1 MNKTDLLLQM
11 LEHPHDYSAAE
22 WQQILEDD
30 ECRELYELMATTRG
44 ALDAARACEQLTDE
58 QIDAEWQ
65 RLDGDIERQQ
75 LESDSESPRLDGDM
89 LKVKCEPSD
98 EHSHL
103 RFSFSIGRFRRIA
116 AVFIAALMLS
126 GIALAAIHIVRQQAG
141 DKAKTTTQEMPTSVS
156 HQPVVPADTV
166 TTDTAAIAETVVFDN
181 VPLDSIAKRIAA
193 YHHLPMEI
201 ENDEARQLRFFFE
214 WNQKDSLQE
223 VVEKLNMFEHVT
235 MAVENGKLMVR

>member
-44 ALDAARACEQLTDE
+44 ALDAAHACEQLTDE

-65 RLDGDIERQQ
+65 SFEMENGEWKM
-75 LESDSESPRLDGDM
+75 ENST
-89 LKVKCEPSD
+89 
-98 EHSHL
+98 EHTHSQFSIL
-103 RFSFSIGRFRRIA
+103 NFSFERIA

-156 HQPVVPADTV
+156 HQPIVPADTV
-166 TTDTAAIAETVVFDN
+166 TTDTAAVAETVVFDN

-235 MAVENGKLMVR
+235 LAVENGKLMVR

>member
-30 ECRELYELMATTRG
+30 ECRELYTLMATTRG

-65 RLDGDIERQQ
+65 RL
-75 LESDSESPRLDGDM
+75 ESDM
-89 LKVKCEPSD
+89 LEVKHEPSD
-98 EHSHL
+98 EHPHL

-141 DKAKTTTQEMPTSVS
+141 DKARTTAQEMPTTAS
-156 HQPVVPADTV
+156 HQSVVPTDTV
-166 TTDTAAIAETVVFDN
+166 TTDTAAVAETVVFDN
-181 VPLDSIAKRIAA
+181 VSLDSIARRIAA
-193 YHHLPMEI
+193 YHHLPMEV
-201 ENDEARQLRFFFE
+201 ENDEARQLRFYYA
-214 WNQKDSLQE
+214 WNQKDGLQE

-235 MAVENGKLMVR
+235 MVVENGKLIVR

>member
-30 ECRELYELMATTRG
+30 ECRELYELMAKTRG

-65 RLDGDIERQQ
+65 RLDGDIE
-75 LESDSESPRLDGDM
+75 SPQLDGKM
-89 LKVKCEPSD
+89 QKVKREPSD
-98 EHSHL
+98 EHPHL

-126 GIALAAIHIVRQQAG
+126 GIALAAIHIVRQQAA
-141 DKAKTTTQEMPTSVS
+141 DKARATAREMPTAASR
-156 HQPVVPADTV
+156 QPVVPADTV
-166 TTDTAAIAETVVFDN
+166 TTDTAAVAETVVFDN
-181 VPLDSIAKRIAA
+181 VSLDSIAKRIAA

-201 ENDEARQLRFFFE
+201 ENNEARQLRFYFA
-214 WNQKDSLQE
+214 WNQKDGLQE

-235 MAVENGKLMVR
+235 MVVENGKLIVR

>member
-1 MNKTDLLLQM
+1 MNKTELLLQM

-30 ECRELYELMATTRG
+30 ECRELYELMAKTRG

-65 RLDGDIERQQ
+65 RL
-75 LESDSESPRLDGDM
+75 ESDM
-89 LKVKCEPSD
+89 LEVKHEPSD
-98 EHSHL
+98 EHPHL

-126 GIALAAIHIVRQQAG
+126 GIALAAIHIVRQQAA
-141 DKAKTTTQEMPTSVS
+141 DKAKTTAQEMPTAASR
-156 HQPVVPADTV
+156 QPVVPVDTV
-166 TTDTAAIAETVVFDN
+166 TTDTAAVAETVVFDN
-181 VPLDSIAKRIAA
+181 VSLDSIARRIAA

-201 ENDEARQLRFFFE
+201 ENDEARQLRFYYA
-214 WNQKDSLQE
+214 WNQKDGLQE

-235 MAVENGKLMVR
+235 MVVENGKLIVR

>member
-65 RLDGDIERQQ
+65 SFEMENGEWKMENSTER
-75 LESDSESPRLDGDM
+75 P
-89 LKVKCEPSD
+89 
-98 EHSHL
+98 HSQFSIL
-103 RFSFSIGRFRRIA
+103 NFSFERIA

-141 DKAKTTTQEMPTSVS
+141 DKAKTTAQEMPTTAS
-156 HQPVVPADTV
+156 HQSVVPADTV
-166 TTDTAAIAETVVFDN
+166 TTDTAAVAETVVFDN
-181 VPLDSIAKRIAA
+181 VPLDSIAKDIAA
-193 YHHLPMEI
+193 YHHLPIEI
-201 ENDEARQLRFFFE
+201 EYDEARQLRFYFA
-214 WNQKDSLQE
+214 WNQKDGLQE

-235 MAVENGKLMVR
+235 MVVENGKLIVR

>member
-30 ECRELYELMATTRG
+30 ECRELYELMAKTRG
-44 ALDAARACEQLTDE
+44 ALNAARACEQLTDE

-65 RLDGDIERQQ
+65 RL
-75 LESDSESPRLDGDM
+75 ESEM
-89 LKVKCEPSD
+89 QKVKRKPSD
-98 EHSHL
+98 EHPHL

-126 GIALAAIHIVRQQAG
+126 GIALAAIHIVRQQAA
-141 DKAKTTTQEMPTSVS
+141 DKAKTTAQEMPTTAS
-156 HQPVVPADTV
+156 HQSVVSADTV
-166 TTDTAAIAETVVFDN
+166 RTDTAAVAETVVFDN
-181 VPLDSIAKRIAA
+181 VSLDSIAKRIAA

-201 ENDEARQLRFFFE
+201 ENDEARQLRFYYA
-214 WNQKDSLQE
+214 WNQKDGLQE

-235 MAVENGKLMVR
+235 MVVENGKLIVR

>member
-1 MNKTDLLLQM
+1 MNKTELLLQM

-30 ECRELYELMATTRG
+30 ECRELYELMAKTRG

-65 RLDGDIERQQ
+65 RLESDIE
-75 LESDSESPRLDGDM
+75 SPQLDGEM
-89 LKVKCEPSD
+89 KKVKREPSD
-98 EHSHL
+98 EHPHL

-116 AVFIAALMLS
+116 AVFITALMLS
-126 GIALAAIHIVRQQAG
+126 GIALAAIHIVRQQAA
-141 DKAKTTTQEMPTSVS
+141 DKAKTTAQEMPTSVS
-156 HQPVVPADTV
+156 HQPIVPADTV
-166 TTDTAAIAETVVFDN
+166 TTDTAAVAETVVFDN
-181 VPLDSIAKRIAA
+181 VSLDSIAKRIAA

-201 ENDEARQLRFFFE
+201 ENDEARQLRFYFA
-214 WNQKDSLQE
+214 WNQKDGLQE

-235 MAVENGKLMVR
+235 MVVENGKLIVR

>member
-30 ECRELYELMATTRG
+30 ECRELYELMAKTRG

-65 RLDGDIERQQ
+65 RL
-75 LESDSESPRLDGDM
+75 ESDM
-89 LKVKCEPSD
+89 LEVKHEPSD
-98 EHSHL
+98 EHPHL

-116 AVFIAALMLS
+116 AIFIAALMLS

-141 DKAKTTTQEMPTSVS
+141 DKAKTTAQEMPTSVS
-156 HQPVVPADTV
+156 HQPIVPADTV
-166 TTDTAAIAETVVFDN
+166 TTDTVAVAETVVFDN
-181 VPLDSIAKRIAA
+181 VSLDSIAKRIAA

-201 ENDEARQLRFFFE
+201 ENDEARQLRFYFA
-214 WNQKDSLQE
+214 WNQKDGLQE

-235 MAVENGKLMVR
+235 MVVENGKLIVR

>member
-22 WQQILEDD
+22 WQQILEDE

-65 RLDGDIERQQ
+65 RL
-75 LESDSESPRLDGDM
+75 ESDM
-89 LKVKCEPSD
+89 LKVKREPSD
-98 EHSHL
+98 EHPHP

-141 DKAKTTTQEMPTSVS
+141 DKTKTTAQEMPTAASR
-156 HQPVVPADTV
+156 QPVVPADTV
-166 TTDTAAIAETVVFDN
+166 TTDTVAVAETVVFDN
-181 VPLDSIAKRIAA
+181 VSLDSIAKRIAA

-201 ENDEARQLRFFFE
+201 ENDEARQLRFYFA
-214 WNQKDSLQE
+214 WNQKDGLQE

-235 MAVENGKLMVR
+235 MAVENGKLIVR

>member
-1 MNKTDLLLQM
+1 MNKTELLLQM

-30 ECRELYELMATTRG
+30 ECRELYELMAKTRG

-65 RLDGDIERQQ
+65 RLESDIE
-75 LESDSESPRLDGDM
+75 SPQLDGEM
-89 LKVKCEPSD
+89 KKVKREPSD
-98 EHSHL
+98 EHPHL

-116 AVFIAALMLS
+116 AVFITALMLS
-126 GIALAAIHIVRQQAG
+126 GIALAAIHIVRQQAA
-141 DKAKTTTQEMPTSVS
+141 DKAKTTAQEMPTAASR
-156 HQPVVPADTV
+156 QPVVPVDTV
-166 TTDTAAIAETVVFDN
+166 TTDTAAVAETVVFDN
-181 VPLDSIAKRIAA
+181 VSLDSIARRIAA

-201 ENDEARQLRFFFE
+201 ENDEARQLRFYYA
-214 WNQKDSLQE
+214 WNQKDGLQE

-235 MAVENGKLMVR
+235 MVVENGKLIVR

>member
-30 ECRELYELMATTRG
+30 ECRELYELMAKTRG

-65 RLDGDIERQQ
+65 RLDGDIE
-75 LESDSESPRLDGDM
+75 SPQLDGKM
-89 LKVKCEPSD
+89 LKVKHEPSD
-98 EHSHL
+98 EHPHL
-103 RFSFSIGRFRRIA
+103 RFSFSIERIRRIA

-126 GIALAAIHIVRQQAG
+126 GIALAAIHIVRQQAE

-156 HQPVVPADTV
+156 HQPIVPADTV
-166 TTDTAAIAETVVFDN
+166 TTDTATVAETVVFDN
-181 VPLDSIAKRIAA
+181 VSLDSIAKRIAA

-201 ENDEARQLRFFFE
+201 ENDEARQLRFYYA
-214 WNQKDSLQE
+214 WNQKDGLQE

-235 MAVENGKLMVR
+235 MVVENGKLIVR

>member
-65 RLDGDIERQQ
+65 RLDGDIE
-75 LESDSESPRLDGDM
+75 SPQLDGKM
-89 LKVKCEPSD
+89 LKVKREPSD
-98 EHSHL
+98 EHPHL

-126 GIALAAIHIVRQQAG
+126 GIALAAIHIVRQQAE

-156 HQPVVPADTV
+156 HQPIVPADTV
-166 TTDTAAIAETVVFDN
+166 TTDTAAVAETVVFDN
-181 VPLDSIAKRIAA
+181 VSLDSIAKRIAA
-193 YHHLPMEI
+193 YHHLPIEI
-201 ENDEARQLRFFFE
+201 ENDEARQLRFYYA
-214 WNQKDSLQE
+214 WNQKDGLQE

-235 MAVENGKLMVR
+235 MVVENGKLIVR

>member
-30 ECRELYELMATTRG
+30 ECRELYELMAKTRG
-44 ALDAARACEQLTDE
+44 ALDAAHACEQLTDE

-65 RLDGDIERQQ
+65 RL
-75 LESDSESPRLDGDM
+75 ESDM
-89 LKVKCEPSD
+89 LEVKHEPSD
-98 EHSHL
+98 EHPHL

-126 GIALAAIHIVRQQAG
+126 GIALAAIHIVRQQAA
-141 DKAKTTTQEMPTSVS
+141 DKAKTTAQEMPTAASR
-156 HQPVVPADTV
+156 QPIVPADTV
-166 TTDTAAIAETVVFDN
+166 RTDTAAVAETVVFDN
-181 VPLDSIAKRIAA
+181 VSLDSIAKRIAA
-193 YHHLPMEI
+193 YHHLPIEI
-201 ENDEARQLRFFFE
+201 ENDEARQLRFYYA
-214 WNQKDSLQE
+214 WNQKDGLQE

-235 MAVENGKLMVR
+235 MVVENGKLIVR

>member
-30 ECRELYELMATTRG
+30 ECREIYELMAKTRG

-65 RLDGDIERQQ
+65 RLESDIE
-75 LESDSESPRLDGDM
+75 SPQLDGEM
-89 LKVKCEPSD
+89 KKVKREPSD
-98 EHSHL
+98 EHPHL

-126 GIALAAIHIVRQQAG
+126 GIALAAIHIVRQQAA
-141 DKAKTTTQEMPTSVS
+141 DKAKTTAQEMPTSVS
-156 HQPVVPADTV
+156 HQPIVPADTV
-166 TTDTAAIAETVVFDN
+166 RNDTAAVAETVVFDN
-181 VPLDSIAKRIAA
+181 VSLDSIAKRIAA

-201 ENDEARQLRFFFE
+201 ENDEARQLRFYYA
-214 WNQKDSLQE
+214 WNQKDGLQE

-235 MAVENGKLMVR
+235 MVVENGKLIVR

>member
-11 LEHPHDYSAAE
+11 LEHPPDYSAAE

-30 ECRELYELMATTRG
+30 ECREIYELMAKTRG

-65 RLDGDIERQQ
+65 RLESDIE
-75 LESDSESPRLDGDM
+75 SPQLDGEM
-89 LKVKCEPSD
+89 KKVKREPSD
-98 EHSHL
+98 EHPHL

-126 GIALAAIHIVRQQAG
+126 GIALAAIHIVRQQAA
-141 DKAKTTTQEMPTSVS
+141 DKAKTTAQEMPTSVS
-156 HQPVVPADTV
+156 HQPIVPADTV
-166 TTDTAAIAETVVFDN
+166 RNDTAAVAETVVFDN
-181 VPLDSIAKRIAA
+181 VSLDSIAKRIAA

-201 ENDEARQLRFFFE
+201 ENDEARQLRFYYA
-214 WNQKDSLQE
+214 WNQKDGLQE

-235 MAVENGKLMVR
+235 MVVENGKLIVR

>member
-30 ECRELYELMATTRG
+30 ECRELYELMAKTRG

-65 RLDGDIERQQ
+65 QSFEMENGEWKMENSTER
-75 LESDSESPRLDGDM
+75 P
-89 LKVKCEPSD
+89 
-98 EHSHL
+98 HSH
-103 RFSFSIGRFRRIA
+103 FSILNFPFERIA

-126 GIALAAIHIVRQQAG
+126 GIALAAIHIVRQQAA
-141 DKAKTTTQEMPTSVS
+141 DKAKTTAQEMPTSVS
-156 HQPVVPADTV
+156 HQSVVPADTV
-166 TTDTAAIAETVVFDN
+166 TTDTAAVAETVVFDN
-181 VPLDSIAKRIAA
+181 VPLDSIAKDIAA
-193 YHHLPMEI
+193 YHHLPIEI
-201 ENDEARQLRFFFE
+201 ENDEARQLRFYFA
-214 WNQKDSLQE
+214 WNQKDGLQE

-235 MAVENGKLMVR
+235 MVVENGKLIVR

>member
-30 ECRELYELMATTRG
+30 ECRELYELMAKTRG

-65 RLDGDIERQQ
+65 RL
-75 LESDSESPRLDGDM
+75 ESDM
-89 LKVKCEPSD
+89 LEVKHEPSN
-98 EHSHL
+98 EHPHL

-141 DKAKTTTQEMPTSVS
+141 DKAKTTAQEMPTTAS
-156 HQPVVPADTV
+156 HQSVVPTDTV
-166 TTDTAAIAETVVFDN
+166 TTDTAAVAETVVFDN
-181 VPLDSIAKRIAA
+181 VPLDSIAKDIAA
-193 YHHLPMEI
+193 YHHLPIEI
-201 ENDEARQLRFFFE
+201 ENDEARQLRFYFV
-214 WNQKDSLQE
+214 WNQKDGLQE

-235 MAVENGKLMVR
+235 MAVENGKLIVR

>member
-30 ECRELYELMATTRG
+30 ECRELYELMAKTRG

-65 RLDGDIERQQ
+65 RL
-75 LESDSESPRLDGDM
+75 ESDM
-89 LKVKCEPSD
+89 LEVKHEPSD
-98 EHSHL
+98 EHPHSRL
-103 RFSFSIGRFRRIA
+103 SFSIGRFRRIA

-141 DKAKTTTQEMPTSVS
+141 DKAKTTAQEMPTSVS
-156 HQPVVPADTV
+156 HQPIVPADTV
-166 TTDTAAIAETVVFDN
+166 TTDTVAVAETVVFDN
-181 VPLDSIAKRIAA
+181 VSLDSIAKRIAA
-193 YHHLPMEI
+193 YHHLPIEI
-201 ENDEARQLRFFFE
+201 ENDEARQLRFYFA
-214 WNQKDSLQE
+214 WNQKDGLQE

-235 MAVENGKLMVR
+235 MVVENGKLIVR

>member
-30 ECRELYELMATTRG
+30 ECRELYELMAKTRG

-65 RLDGDIERQQ
+65 RL
-75 LESDSESPRLDGDM
+75 ESDM
-89 LKVKCEPSD
+89 LEVKHEPSD
-98 EHSHL
+98 EHPHL

-116 AVFIAALMLS
+116 AIFIAALMLS

-141 DKAKTTTQEMPTSVS
+141 DKAKTTAQEMPTAASR
-156 HQPVVPADTV
+156 QPIVPADTV
-166 TTDTAAIAETVVFDN
+166 TTDTTTVAETVVFDN
-181 VPLDSIAKRIAA
+181 VSLDSIAKRIAA

-201 ENDEARQLRFFFE
+201 ENDEARQLRFYFA
-214 WNQKDSLQE
+214 WNQKDGLQE

-235 MAVENGKLMVR
+235 MVVENGKLIVR

>member
-1 MNKTDLLLQM
+1 MENST
-11 LEHPHDYSAAE
+11 EHTHS
-22 WQQILEDD
+22 QFSILN
-30 ECRELYELMATTRG
+30 
-44 ALDAARACEQLTDE
+44 
-58 QIDAEWQ
+58 
-65 RLDGDIERQQ
+65 
-75 LESDSESPRLDGDM
+75 
-89 LKVKCEPSD
+89 
-98 EHSHL
+98 
-103 RFSFSIGRFRRIA
+103 FSFERIA

-156 HQPVVPADTV
+156 HQPIVPADTV
-166 TTDTAAIAETVVFDN
+166 TIDTAAVADTVVFDN
-181 VPLDSIAKRIAA
+181 VSLDSIAKAIAA

-235 MAVENGKLMVR
+235 LAVENGKLMVR

>member
-30 ECRELYELMATTRG
+30 ECRELYELMAKTRG
-44 ALDAARACEQLTDE
+44 ALDAAHACEQLTDE

-65 RLDGDIERQQ
+65 RL
-75 LESDSESPRLDGDM
+75 ESDM
-89 LKVKCEPSD
+89 LEVKHEPSD
-98 EHSHL
+98 EHPHL

-126 GIALAAIHIVRQQAG
+126 GIALAAIHIVRQQAA
-141 DKAKTTTQEMPTSVS
+141 DKTKTTTQEMPTSVS
-156 HQPVVPADTV
+156 HQPIVPADTV
-166 TTDTAAIAETVVFDN
+166 TTDTAAVAETVVFDN

-201 ENDEARQLRFFFE
+201 ENNEARQLRFYFA
-214 WNQKDSLQE
+214 WNQKDGLHE

-235 MAVENGKLMVR
+235 MAVENGKLIVR

>member
-30 ECRELYELMATTRG
+30 ECRELYELMAKTRG

-65 RLDGDIERQQ
+65 RLESDIE
-75 LESDSESPRLDGDM
+75 SPQLDGEM
-89 LKVKCEPSD
+89 KKVKREPSD
-98 EHSHL
+98 EHPHL

-126 GIALAAIHIVRQQAG
+126 GIALAAIHIVRQQAA
-141 DKAKTTTQEMPTSVS
+141 DKAKTTAQEMPTSVS
-156 HQPVVPADTV
+156 HQPIVPADTV
-166 TTDTAAIAETVVFDN
+166 RNDTAAVAETVVFDN
-181 VPLDSIAKRIAA
+181 VSLDSIAKRIAA

-201 ENDEARQLRFFFE
+201 ENDEARQLRFYYA
-214 WNQKDSLQE
+214 WNQKDGLQE

-235 MAVENGKLMVR
+235 MVVENGKLIVR

>member
-30 ECRELYELMATTRG
+30 ECRELYELMAKTRG
-44 ALDAARACEQLTDE
+44 ALDAARACEQLTNE

-65 RLDGDIERQQ
+65 RLESDIE
-75 LESDSESPRLDGDM
+75 SPQLDGEM
-89 LKVKCEPSD
+89 QKVKREPSGD
-98 EHSHL
+98 HPHL

-141 DKAKTTTQEMPTSVS
+141 DKTRTTAQEMPTTAS

-166 TTDTAAIAETVVFDN
+166 TTDTAAVAETVVFDN
-181 VPLDSIAKRIAA
+181 VSLDSIAKRIAA

-201 ENDEARQLRFFFE
+201 ENDEARQLRFYYA
-214 WNQKDSLQE
+214 WNQKDGLQE

-235 MAVENGKLMVR
+235 MVVENGKLIVR

>member
-30 ECRELYELMATTRG
+30 ECRELYTLMAKTRG

-65 RLDGDIERQQ
+65 RL
-75 LESDSESPRLDGDM
+75 ESDM
-89 LKVKCEPSD
+89 LEVKHEPSD
-98 EHSHL
+98 EHPHP

-116 AVFIAALMLS
+116 AIFIAALMLS
-126 GIALAAIHIVRQQAG
+126 GIALAAIHIVRQQAA
-141 DKAKTTTQEMPTSVS
+141 DKTKTTAQEMPTTASR
-156 HQPVVPADTV
+156 QPVVPADTV
-166 TTDTAAIAETVVFDN
+166 TTDTAAVAETVVFDN
-181 VPLDSIAKRIAA
+181 VSLDSIAKRIAA

-201 ENDEARQLRFFFE
+201 ENDEARQLRFYFA
-214 WNQKDSLQE
+214 WNQKDGLQE

-235 MAVENGKLMVR
+235 MVVENGKLIVR

>member
-30 ECRELYELMATTRG
+30 ECRELYELMAKTRG

-65 RLDGDIERQQ
+65 RL
-75 LESDSESPRLDGDM
+75 ESDM
-89 LKVKCEPSD
+89 LEVKHEPSD
-98 EHSHL
+98 EHPHL

-141 DKAKTTTQEMPTSVS
+141 DKARATTQEMPTSVS
-156 HQPVVPADTV
+156 HQPIVPADTV
-166 TTDTAAIAETVVFDN
+166 TTDTAAVAETVVFDN
-181 VPLDSIAKRIAA
+181 VSLDSIARRIAA
-193 YHHLPMEI
+193 YHHLQMEI
-201 ENDEARQLRFFFE
+201 ENDEARQLRFYYA
-214 WNQKDSLQE
+214 WNQKDGLQE

-235 MAVENGKLMVR
+235 MVVENGKLIVR

>member
-1 MNKTDLLLQM
+1 MNKTELLLQM

-30 ECRELYELMATTRG
+30 ECRELYELMAKTRG

-65 RLDGDIERQQ
+65 RLESDIE
-75 LESDSESPRLDGDM
+75 SPQLDGEM
-89 LKVKCEPSD
+89 KKVKREPSD
-98 EHSHL
+98 EHPHL

-116 AVFIAALMLS
+116 AVFITALMLS
-126 GIALAAIHIVRQQAG
+126 GIALAAIHIVRQQAA
-141 DKAKTTTQEMPTSVS
+141 DKAKTTAQEMPTSVS
-156 HQPVVPADTV
+156 HQPIVPADTV
-166 TTDTAAIAETVVFDN
+166 TTDTAAVAETVVFDN
-181 VPLDSIAKRIAA
+181 VSLDSIAKRIAA

-201 ENDEARQLRFFFE
+201 ENDEARQLRFYYA
-214 WNQKDSLQE
+214 WNQKDGLQE

-235 MAVENGKLMVR
+235 MVVENGKLIVR

>member
-65 RLDGDIERQQ
+65 RL
-75 LESDSESPRLDGDM
+75 ESDM
-89 LKVKCEPSD
+89 LEVKHEPSD
-98 EHSHL
+98 EHPHL

-126 GIALAAIHIVRQQAG
+126 GIALAAIHIVRQQAE

-156 HQPVVPADTV
+156 HQPIVPADTV
-166 TTDTAAIAETVVFDN
+166 TTDTAAVAETVVFDN
-181 VPLDSIAKRIAA
+181 VSLDSIAKRIAA

-201 ENDEARQLRFFFE
+201 ENDEARQLRFYYA
-214 WNQKDSLQE
+214 WNQKDGLQE

-235 MAVENGKLMVR
+235 MVVENGKLIVR

>member
-44 ALDAARACEQLTDE
+44 ALDAAHACEQLTDE

-65 RLDGDIERQQ
+65 SFEMENGEWKM
-75 LESDSESPRLDGDM
+75 ENST
-89 LKVKCEPSD
+89 
-98 EHSHL
+98 EHTHSQFSIL
-103 RFSFSIGRFRRIA
+103 NFSFERIA

-156 HQPVVPADTV
+156 HQPIVPADTV
-166 TTDTAAIAETVVFDN
+166 TTDTAAVAETVVFDN
-181 VPLDSIAKRIAA
+181 VSLDSIAKAIAA
-193 YHHLPMEI
+193 YHHLPMEV

-235 MAVENGKLMVR
+235 LAVENGKLMVR

>member
-30 ECRELYELMATTRG
+30 ECRELYELMAKTRG

-65 RLDGDIERQQ
+65 RL
-75 LESDSESPRLDGDM
+75 ESDM
-89 LKVKCEPSD
+89 LEVKHEPSD
-98 EHSHL
+98 EHPHPRL
-103 RFSFSIGRFRRIA
+103 SFSIGRFRRIA
-116 AVFIAALMLS
+116 AIFIAALMLS

-141 DKAKTTTQEMPTSVS
+141 DKAKTTAQEMPTTAS

-166 TTDTAAIAETVVFDN
+166 TTDTAAVAETVVFDN
-181 VPLDSIAKRIAA
+181 VSLDSIAKRIAA

-201 ENDEARQLRFFFE
+201 ENNEARQLRFYFA
-214 WNQKDSLQE
+214 WNQKDGLQE

-235 MAVENGKLMVR
+235 MAVENGKLIVR

>member
-30 ECRELYELMATTRG
+30 ECRELYELIATTRG

-65 RLDGDIERQQ
+65 SFEMENGEWKM
-75 LESDSESPRLDGDM
+75 ENST
-89 LKVKCEPSD
+89 
-98 EHSHL
+98 EHTHSQ
-103 RFSFSIGRFRRIA
+103 FSILNFPFERIA
-116 AVFIAALMLS
+116 AIFIAALMLS

-156 HQPVVPADTV
+156 HQSVVPADTV
-166 TTDTAAIAETVVFDN
+166 TTDTAAVAETVVFDN

-201 ENDEARQLRFFFE
+201 ENDEARQLRFYFV

>member
-65 RLDGDIERQQ
+65 SFEMENGEWKMENSTER
-75 LESDSESPRLDGDM
+75 P
-89 LKVKCEPSD
+89 
-98 EHSHL
+98 HSQ
-103 RFSFSIGRFRRIA
+103 FSILNFPFERIA
-116 AVFIAALMLS
+116 AIFIAALMLS
-126 GIALAAIHIVRQQAG
+126 GIALAAIHIVRQQAA
-141 DKAKTTTQEMPTSVS
+141 DKAKTTAQEMPTSVS
-156 HQPVVPADTV
+156 HQPIVPADTV
-166 TTDTAAIAETVVFDN
+166 TTDTAAVAETVVFDN
-181 VPLDSIAKRIAA
+181 VPLDSIAKAI
-193 YHHLPMEI
+193 EI

>member
-30 ECRELYELMATTRG
+30 ECRELYELMAKTRG

-65 RLDGDIERQQ
+65 RLESDIERQQ
-75 LESDSESPRLDGDM
+75 LESDM
-89 LKVKCEPSD
+89 LKMRLEPSD
-98 EHSHL
+98 EHPHSRL
-103 RFSFSIGRFRRIA
+103 SFSIERIRRIA

-126 GIALAAIHIVRQQAG
+126 GIALAAIHIVRQQAE

-156 HQPVVPADTV
+156 HQPIVPADTV
-166 TTDTAAIAETVVFDN
+166 TTDTAAVAETVVFDN
-181 VPLDSIAKRIAA
+181 VSLDSIAKRIAA
-193 YHHLPMEI
+193 YHHLPIEI
-201 ENDEARQLRFFFE
+201 ENDEARQLRFYYA
-214 WNQKDSLQE
+214 WNQKDGLQE

-235 MAVENGKLMVR
+235 MVVENGKLIVR

>member
-30 ECRELYELMATTRG
+30 ECRELYELMAKTRG

-65 RLDGDIERQQ
+65 RL
-75 LESDSESPRLDGDM
+75 ESDM
-89 LKVKCEPSD
+89 LEVKHEPSD
-98 EHSHL
+98 EHPHL

-116 AVFIAALMLS
+116 AVFIAALTLS

-141 DKAKTTTQEMPTSVS
+141 DKAKTTTLEMPTAASR
-156 HQPVVPADTV
+156 QPVVPADTV
-166 TTDTAAIAETVVFDN
+166 TTDTAAVAETVVFDN
-181 VPLDSIAKRIAA
+181 VSLDSIAKDIAA
-193 YHHLPMEI
+193 YHHLPIEI
-201 ENDEARQLRFFFE
+201 ENDEARQLRFYFA

-223 VVEKLNMFEHVT
+223 VVEKLNMFDHVT
-235 MAVENGKLMVR
+235 MVVENGKLIVR

>member
-30 ECRELYELMATTRG
+30 ECRELYELMAKTRG

-65 RLDGDIERQQ
+65 QSFEMENGEWKMEKSAER
-75 LESDSESPRLDGDM
+75 P
-89 LKVKCEPSD
+89 
-98 EHSHL
+98 HSQ
-103 RFSFSIGRFRRIA
+103 FSILNFPFERIA

-126 GIALAAIHIVRQQAG
+126 GIALAAIHIVRQQAE
-141 DKAKTTTQEMPTSVS
+141 DKAKTTTQEMPTTAS
-156 HQPVVPADTV
+156 HQSVVPADTV
-166 TTDTAAIAETVVFDN
+166 TTDTAAVAETVVFDN
-181 VPLDSIAKRIAA
+181 VSLDSIARRIAA

-201 ENDEARQLRFFFE
+201 ENDEARQLRFYYA
-214 WNQKDSLQE
+214 WNQKDGLQE

-235 MAVENGKLMVR
+235 MVVENGKLIVR

>member
-30 ECRELYELMATTRG
+30 ECRELYTLMATTRG
-44 ALDAARACEQLTDE
+44 ALDAARAYEQLTDE

-65 RLDGDIERQQ
+65 RL
-75 LESDSESPRLDGDM
+75 ESDI
-89 LKVKCEPSD
+89 LKVKREPSD
-98 EHSHL
+98 EHPHS
-103 RFSFSIGRFRRIA
+103 RFSFSIERIRRIA

-126 GIALAAIHIVRQQAG
+126 GIALAAIHIVRQQAA
-141 DKAKTTTQEMPTSVS
+141 DKTKTTTQEMPTSVS
-156 HQPVVPADTV
+156 HQPIVPADTV
-166 TTDTAAIAETVVFDN
+166 TTDTAAVAETVVFDN
-181 VPLDSIAKRIAA
+181 VSLDSIAKRIAA

-201 ENDEARQLRFFFE
+201 ENDEARQLRFYFA
-214 WNQKDSLQE
+214 WNQKDGLQE

-235 MAVENGKLMVR
+235 MVVENGKLIVR

>member
-22 WQQILEDD
+22 WQQILEND
-30 ECRELYELMATTRG
+30 ECRELYELMAKTRG

-65 RLDGDIERQQ
+65 RLESDIERQQ
-75 LESDSESPRLDGDM
+75 LESDIESPRLDGDM
-89 LKVKCEPSD
+89 LKVKHEPSD
-98 EHSHL
+98 EHPHP

-126 GIALAAIHIVRQQAG
+126 GIALAAIHIVRQQAA
-141 DKAKTTTQEMPTSVS
+141 DKTKTTAQEMPTTAS
-156 HQPVVPADTV
+156 HQSVVPADTV
-166 TTDTAAIAETVVFDN
+166 RTDTASVSETVVFDN
-181 VPLDSIAKRIAA
+181 VSLDSIAKDIAA
-193 YHHLPMEI
+193 YHHLPIEI
-201 ENDEARQLRFFFE
+201 ENDEARQLRFYYA
-214 WNQKDSLQE
+214 WNQTDSLQE

-235 MAVENGKLMVR
+235 MVVENGKLIVR

>member
-30 ECRELYELMATTRG
+30 ECRELYELMAKTRG

-65 RLDGDIERQQ
+65 RL
-75 LESDSESPRLDGDM
+75 ESDM
-89 LKVKCEPSD
+89 LEVKHEPSD
-98 EHSHL
+98 EHPHL

-156 HQPVVPADTV
+156 HQPIVPADTV
-166 TTDTAAIAETVVFDN
+166 TTDTAAVAETVVFDN

-201 ENDEARQLRFFFE
+201 ENDEARQLRFYFA
-214 WNQKDSLQE
+214 WNQKDGLQE

-235 MAVENGKLMVR
+235 MVVENGKLIVR

>member
-44 ALDAARACEQLTDE
+44 ALDAAHACEQLTDE

-65 RLDGDIERQQ
+65 SFEMENGEWKM
-75 LESDSESPRLDGDM
+75 ENST
-89 LKVKCEPSD
+89 
-98 EHSHL
+98 EHTHSQFSIL
-103 RFSFSIGRFRRIA
+103 NFSFERIA

-126 GIALAAIHIVRQQAG
+126 GIALAAIHIVRQQAA
-141 DKAKTTTQEMPTSVS
+141 DKAKTTAQEMPTTAS
-156 HQPVVPADTV
+156 HQSVVPADTV
-166 TTDTAAIAETVVFDN
+166 TTDTAAVAETVVFDN
-181 VPLDSIAKRIAA
+181 VPLDSIAKDIAA
-193 YHHLPMEI
+193 YHHLPIEI
-201 ENDEARQLRFFFE
+201 EYDEARQLRFYFA
-214 WNQKDSLQE
+214 WNQKDGLQE

-235 MAVENGKLMVR
+235 IVVENGKLIVR